1 MTIAVAQ
8 FLRIYR
14 ADGTTLKRYQN
25 FWAGLNVD
33 SYVYEP
39 FDAGAIFSRITPDSD
54 SLDIVFPATNEA
66 YSLVENG
73 LALRYL
79 ATLDFYQFVPTADG
93 LAPATKI
100 KIASFTGEFSS
111 ATVNEAT
118 VTLLIGTN
126 LDPTE
131 AQVPPR
137 KFTTSLIG
145 QPPKI

>member
-8 FLRIYR
+8 FLRIYK
-14 ADGTTLKRYQN
+14 ADGTTLKRWQN
-25 FWAGLNVD
+25 FWVGLTVD
-33 SYVYEP
+33 SYTYEP
-39 FDAGAIFSRITPDSD
+39 FDGGAIFSRITPSSD

-79 ATLDFYQFVPTADG
+79 ATLDFYQFVPTASG
-93 LAPATKI
+93 SAPASKT
-100 KIASFTGEFSS
+100 KIASYTGEFSS
-111 ATVNEAT
+111 ATVNETT
-118 VTLLIGTN
+118 VTLQIGTN

-137 KFTTSLIG
+137 KFTTSLVG
-145 QPPKI
+145 QPPKV